1 MRTNTPAPRSLGAIR
16 EDLVTQSGR
25 VVLGTGCFDI
35 MHVGHVY
42 FLEQASAQGDVL
54 VIGVNSDASVRQLKG
69 ASRPVVAELDRASM
83 VGAIRYVDHVFVY
96 DAMEADEQIRMLAPD
111 VYVTGAESV
120 DAYPTELMAAR
131 EVGAEV
137 HVIDRVPNRSTTLM
151 VDDVLRL
158 SRDKAVDVS

>member
-1 MRTNTPAPRSLGAIR
+1 MKATTPVPRSLEAIR
-16 EDLVTQSGR
+16 EDLLAHEGR

-69 ASRPVVAELDRASM
+69 TSRPIVGELDRATM
-83 VGAIRYVDHVFVY
+83 VGAVRYVDHVFVY
-96 DAMEADEQIRMLAPD
+96 DATEADEQIRMLAPD

-120 DAYPTELMAAR
+120 DAYPTELTSAR
-131 EVGAEV
+131 EVGAAV
-137 HVIDRVPNRSTTLM
+137 HVICRVPERSTTRM

-158 SRDKAVDVS
+158 SRDVATDVS